1 MSRPEQQ
8 SEAAKPG
15 QTLLLGAKRVAAVVG
30 AARKEV
36 VGDEIV
42 TGAEVKPVV
51 VVEAVGADVEV

>member
-1 MSRPEQQ
+1 MLP
-8 SEAAKPG
+8 
-15 QTLLLGAKRVAAVVG
+15 AAVVG

-51 VVEAVGADVEV
+51 VVEAVGADMEV